1 LVNQVLAGLESFST
15 AYLDDIAVFSSTWQ
29 DHLVH
34 LRKVLKALQSAGL
47 SIKASKCQIG
57 QGTVVYLGHLV

>member
-1 LVNQVLAGLESFST
+1 LVNQVLAGLESFSA
-15 AYLDDIAVFSSTWQ
+15 AYLDDIVVFSSNCQ

-34 LRKVLKALQSAGL
+34 LKKVLQALQAAGL
-47 SIKASKCQIG
+47 SIKTSKCQIG